1 MQGQTSSISK
11 RVRHSIQ
18 QVLPGTTHSF
28 LTGTLLIGALA
39 AFLASCCCC
48 WACCC
53 MAASL
58 GRPQH
63 LGQAVSFCNRCMRR
77 SRCRVQSILSCTGT
91 PCRLSHQLDSWHSSG
106 QLLGLRGKPEGRS
119 RNGKRDS
126 GQATFQRC
134 AALRGAGFLLEN
146 LQSVTHRCIIRP
158 TLTGPAGRQFSG
170 AC

>member
-1 MQGQTSSISK
+1 MQGHTSSISK

-58 GRPQH
+58 GSLSTWRK
-63 LGQAVSFCNRCMRR
+63 LRASACAAAAAECN
-77 SRCRVQSILSCTGT
+77 QSSAAQGLLAGSHINLIDGNWRAAGCPETG
-91 PCRLSHQLDSWHSSG
+91 
-106 QLLGLRGKPEGRS
+106 GKPEG
-119 RNGKRDS
+119 KK
-126 GQATFQRC
+126 
-134 AALRGAGFLLEN
+134 
-146 LQSVTHRCIIRP
+146 
-158 TLTGPAGRQFSG
+158 
-170 AC
+170 

>member
-63 LGQAVSFCNRCMRR
+63 LGEAANFCNRCMRR
-77 SRCRVQSILSCTGT
+77 SRCRVQSILSCTGR
-91 PCRLSHQLDSWHSSG
+91 PCRLSHQHGRWHWERPAALKEEVN
-106 QLLGLRGKPEGRS
+106 QTARS
-119 RNGKRDS
+119 RNSRNLARPHFRGV
-126 GQATFQRC
+126 
-134 AALRGAGFLLEN
+134 LRFVKLAPSLVTCNLL
-146 LQSVTHRCIIRP
+146 QTAV
-158 TLTGPAGRQFSG
+158 
-170 AC
+170 